1 MNDTPGGTTP
11 MMIMMTVYAQL
22 INNIASLA
30 EEVIEA
36 ILLEDTARDTI
47 RNAYYPYAKIDWD
60 LVVEAEEQGYRENN
74 LDLDVLPDNF
84 FNE

>member
-1 MNDTPGGTTP
+1 
-11 MMIMMTVYAQL
+11 MMIIMTVYAQS
-22 INNIASLA
+22 IDNIASLA
-30 EEVIEA
+30 EEVVKA

-47 RNAYYPYAKIDWD
+47 RDAYYPYAKMNWD
-60 LVVEAEEQGYRENN
+60 LVVEAEEQKYREND